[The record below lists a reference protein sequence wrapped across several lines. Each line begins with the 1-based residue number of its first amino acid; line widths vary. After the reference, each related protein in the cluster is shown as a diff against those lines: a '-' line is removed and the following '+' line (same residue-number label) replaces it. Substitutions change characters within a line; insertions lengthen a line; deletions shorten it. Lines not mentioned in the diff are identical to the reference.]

1 MWGGSLIQPGRF
13 PVPGAHLDDG
23 GAGTYGDTPVEAE
36 RPGLHDLRRN
46 FAPTNPGKDEA
57 ARPLARSVNPQDNPA
72 GAYAFPLMF
81 WARSRRALG

>member
-46 FAPTNPGKDEA
+46 FAPTNPGKT
-57 ARPLARSVNPQDNPA
+57 RPRVRWLGVNPHDNPA

>member
-1 MWGGSLIQPGRF
+1 MGGSLIQPGRF

-72 GAYAFPLMF
+72 GVHASADV
-81 WARSRRALG
+81 LGS